1 MFVFPQR
8 RAYEGRL
15 PRRPIES
22 QAGEL
27 TPIEVSRASVRHKV
41 LVTEG
46 EAGIVSQVSSQ
57 AATVALWCV
66 WSRGSLSWGCG
77 LSEFS

>member
-15 PRRPIES
+15 PRRPVES

-27 TPIEVSRASVRHKV
+27 TPVEVSRASVWHNV

-46 EAGIVSQVSSQ
+46 EAGIRRSSLKPGSYSGLAVRLVQ
-57 AATVALWCV
+57 GKLELGLWAL
-66 WSRGSLSWGCG
+66 
-77 LSEFS
+77 